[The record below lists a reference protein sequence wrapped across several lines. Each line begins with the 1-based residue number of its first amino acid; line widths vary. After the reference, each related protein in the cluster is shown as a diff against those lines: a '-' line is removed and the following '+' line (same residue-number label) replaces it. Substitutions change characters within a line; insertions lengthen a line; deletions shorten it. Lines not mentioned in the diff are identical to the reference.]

1 MEGDEQEI
9 ALDLSEDPILD
20 PIEVAEIVSR
30 MLIPYESTFNKGER
44 YSLDDGC
51 YQIQQKPAA
60 L

>member
-1 MEGDEQEI
+1 MEGNEQEI
-9 ALDLSEDPILD
+9 AIDISKDSILD
-20 PIEVAEIVSR
+20 PNEVAEMVAK

-44 YSLDDGC
+44 YSLDNGC

>member
-1 MEGDEQEI
+1 MEGTEQEI

-20 PIEVAEIVSR
+20 PNEVIEIVSQ
-30 MLIPYESTFNKGER
+30 MLIPYESSFNKGER
-44 YSLDDGC
+44 FSLDNGC